1 MSKPGTVCKD
11 MLTCFHLAIS
21 IWILGILCREK
32 VLSILSNE
40 SMVKNSSSCSSTWYD
55 LYVREPTTTLG
66 VAGLKV
72 LAILIFKSEEIVYLN
87 SRIGKGYSLSI

>member
-1 MSKPGTVCKD
+1 M
-11 MLTCFHLAIS
+11 
-21 IWILGILCREK
+21 
-32 VLSILSNE
+32 
-40 SMVKNSSSCSSTWYD
+40 
-55 LYVREPTTTLG
+55 REPTTTLG